1 MKTQFFLGMLASFF
15 VNTQSTEAQIIA
27 SKDFYQEEIS
37 RFPPAA
43 NILQVNNQSCIGCGL
58 ASGIITL
65 TAGIRNAK
73 INSNTNVMMKGFGI
87 DYFHAIK
94 VSEQFSWGF
103 NGGISYFAGTGD
115 PFKGNL
121 PNAFPVSNE
130 TSSVVVGTSN
140 TNISEILIG
149 AGPQIN
155 YAISDRIVV
164 SALVHIGYFGS
175 NEGQFDATQTT
186 KAGTNIFGLK
196 ARRDALPEIEKSYNL
211 LLQNETKNSGIVAIP
226 KLRVNYMISNKIGA
240 GLEFAAVLGAQ
251 RHSVIKLVPQQEQ
264 AVYSFEDLDNANYV
278 STEINT
284 NFVKTQLSAIIVFK
298 L

>member
-1 MKTQFFLGMLASFF
+1 MKTQFFLGMLAFF
-15 VNTQSTEAQIIA
+15 FIGTQSTEAQVMA

-37 RFPPAA
+37 RFTAVA
-43 NILQVNNQSCIGCGL
+43 NTLQDNNQSCVGCGL
-58 ASGIITL
+58 TSGIFTL
-65 TAGIRNAK
+65 TAGIRNVK
-73 INSNTNVMMKGFGI
+73 INNNTNVMLKGFGI

-103 NGGISYFAGTGD
+103 NGGISYFAGIGD

-130 TSSVVVGTSN
+130 TSSVVGGTNN
-140 TNISEILIG
+140 TNISEVLVG
-149 AGPQIN
+149 TGPQIN
-155 YAISDRIVV
+155 YAISDRIVI
-164 SALVHIGYFGS
+164 SCIVHIGYFGS
-175 NEGQFDATQTT
+175 NEGQFVATQTT
-186 KAGTNIFGLK
+186 KVGTANINAK
-196 ARRDALPEIEKSYNL
+196 AIRDALPEIEKSYKL

-226 KLRVNYMISNKIGA
+226 KLRMNYMISNKIGA
-240 GLEFAAVLGAQ
+240 GLEFAAVFGAQ
-251 RHSVIKLVPQQEQ
+251 QHSVIKLVPQQEQ
-264 AVYSFEDLDNANYV
+264 AVYSFEDLDSANYV

>member
-1 MKTQFFLGMLASFF
+1 MKTQFFLGMLACFF
-15 VNTQSTEAQIIA
+15 ISTQSTEAQVIA
-27 SKDFYQEEIS
+27 FKDFYQEEIS

-43 NILQVNNQSCIGCGL
+43 NILQTNNQSCIGCGL

-65 TAGIRNAK
+65 TVGIRNAK
-73 INSNTNVMMKGFGI
+73 INNNTNVMLKGFGL

-94 VSEQFSWGF
+94 VSEKFSWGF

-140 TNISEILIG
+140 TNISEFLAG

-164 SALVHIGYFGS
+164 SALLHIGYFGS
-175 NEGQFDATQTT
+175 NEKQFVATQTT
-186 KAGTNIFGLK
+186 KTGTTGLAAK
-196 ARRDALPEIEKSYNL
+196 TVRDIIPETEKSYNL
-211 LLQNETKNSGIVAIP
+211 VLQNETKNSGIVGIP
-226 KLRVNYMISNKIGA
+226 KLRMNYMISNKIGA

-251 RHSVIKLVPQQEQ
+251 QHTVIKLVPKQEQ

-278 STEINT
+278 STET
-284 NFVKTQLSAIIVFK
+284 NSNFAKTQLSAIIVFK